1 MSSAVVTSV
10 LMVITG
16 SINTISTKLADITAS
31 KNIEGDTKDFNHP
44 FFQAAC
50 MFFGELCCLI
60 VFKLSQLRRSRPPP
74 AERGRLQY
82 VEITSE
88 EHEELT
94 PSHNWSP
101 VIFLLPACCDLTA
114 TSLMYIGLGWTYASI
129 FQMLRGS
136 VMIFTGIFSIIFL
149 GRKLGKHQWIG
160 MVVVMAG
167 LALVG
172 VSSVLAPSG
181 GEGAP
186 NPLGG
191 IIVIIIAQLVQAT
204 QMVVEE
210 KFLTK
215 YEGIEPLQAVG
226 WEGFWGFLVL
236 STLLV
241 PMYWIPGT
249 ATGGRLENALDAF
262 VQIGNSYVVMAAI
275 LGNIVSIG
283 FFNFFGVTV
292 TRTISA
298 TTRMVLD
305 SVRTLVIWIFSLMIG
320 WEKFQYMQAIGFPF
334 LVLGMFI
341 YNGSIKIPGLAYPE
355 PEKEETDV
363 KAESWTAESGGGYE
377 ENRGRNIT
385 LEDVLKSQVGFQL
398 FSKYCKENNSGENIG
413 FWAAIQDYRS
423 ITDEERRLHKAQN
436 VMNNYISSHAIHQ
449 VNLPAKLRRRI
460 EEQMEVNDADATLYD
475 EAQACIYGLM
485 KRDVFPR
492 FKASPSF
499 DELLDILEQME
510 GYEHKQIGNQSGI
523 TTSVTLRVG

>member
-1 MSSAVVTSV
+1 MVSTSSAVVTSV

-16 SINTISTKLADITAS
+16 SINTISTKLADITES
-31 KNIEGDTKDFNHP
+31 KNIDGETKDFNHP

-50 MFFGELCCLI
+50 MFFGELCCLF
-60 VFKLSQLRRSRPPP
+60 VFKISQLRNRPR
-74 AERGRLQY
+74 ADSDGRLQY
-82 VEITSE
+82 VEITSQE
-88 EHEELT
+88 DGELS
-94 PSHNWSP
+94 PARNWNP
-101 VIFLLPACCDLTA
+101 VIFLLPACCDMTA
-114 TSLMYIGLGWTYASI
+114 TSLMYIGLSWTYASI

-160 MVVVMAG
+160 MVVVMIG

-172 VSSVLAPSG
+172 VSSVLEPSG

-191 IIVIIIAQLVQAT
+191 IIVIVIAQLVQAT

-241 PMYWIPGT
+241 PMYWIPGS
-249 ATGGRLENALDAF
+249 ATGGKLENAPDAF

-292 TRTISA
+292 TRNISA

-305 SVRTLVIWIFSLMIG
+305 SIRTLVIWIFSLMIG

-341 YNGSIKIPGLAYPE
+341 YNGSIKIPGLAYPD
-355 PEKEETDV
+355 PEKEEADAKGETWP
-363 KAESWTAESGGGYE
+363 AELAGGFN
-377 ENRGRNIT
+377 ENRRTIT
-385 LEDVLKSQVGFQL
+385 IEDVLKSQVGFQL
-398 FSKYCKENNSGENIG
+398 FSKYCRDNKNGENIS

-423 ITDEERRLHKAQN
+423 ITDEERRLRKAQN

-449 VNLPAKLRRRI
+449 VSPLIITPMTCHPTHRNTETIGEPACQTSTQNRRT
-460 EEQMEVNDADATLYD
+460 N
-475 EAQACIYGLM
+475 G
-485 KRDVFPR
+485 
-492 FKASPSF
+492 S
-499 DELLDILEQME
+499 
-510 GYEHKQIGNQSGI
+510 
-523 TTSVTLRVG
+523 